1 MKYRQVVMYGQ
12 IQQQE
17 LTNGN
22 DKDKTWQK
30 LKYLNMTEL
39 QQTIPT

>member
-1 MKYRQVVMYGQ
+1 MYGQ

-17 LTNGN
+17 LINGN

-30 LKYLNMTEL
+30 LKYQNGTVL
-39 QQTIPT
+39 QLTILT